1 MTAPRGEYTRCM
13 VAPLGSLMLGFD
25 DEGPRSSDTLLLIHG
40 HPFNRS
46 MWRPQ
51 VDVVTAKGWRV
62 IAPDL
67 RGYGESSRG
76 VAAPAFEDFGKDLLL
91 LLDALS
97 VERVVVG
104 GLSMGGQIAM
114 EVCRQARERVRGLLL
129 AATFPQ
135 RESPEGKVRRF
146 AMADRLIA
154 EGMNGYAAEVLAKM
168 VGARCLKERPEIG
181 EAVLAM
187 MRATDPHAA
196 AAALR
201 ARALRPPYEPVLEA
215 FDRPATV
222 IVGDEDA
229 FTTWS
234 DAQAMASRLTDCDLR
249 WVPGVGHMP
258 NLEKPDEFNAALVRL
273 LGRVGLRC

>member
-1 MTAPRGEYTRCM
+1 
-13 VAPLGSLMLGFD
+13 
-25 DEGPRSSDTLLLIHG
+25 
-40 HPFNRS
+40 

-51 VDVVTAKGWRV
+51 VSVVVSKGWRV

-76 VAAPAFEDFGKDLLL
+76 EGTPAFEDYGSDLLAM
-91 LLDALS
+91 LDTLGL
-97 VERVVVG
+97 ERVVVG

-114 EVCRQARERVRGLLL
+114 EVCRQAPERVRGLLL

-135 RESPEGKVRRF
+135 RESPEGKARRF
-146 AMADRLIA
+146 AMADRLLK
-154 EGMNGYAAEVLAKM
+154 EGMAGYADEVLAKM
-168 VGARCLKERPEIG
+168 VGAACLKQRPEIG

-187 MRATDPHAA
+187 MRATDPQAA

-222 IVGDEDA
+222 VVGDEDA

-234 DAQAMASRLTDCDLR
+234 DAQSMASRLTDCDLR
-249 WVPGVGHMP
+249 WMAGVGHMP
-258 NLEKPDEFNAALVRL
+258 NLERPDEFNAALMRL
-273 LGRVGLRC
+273 LDRVGARS